1 MEGGHIYNIS
11 MILEKIDPE
20 LSLPTMRSD
29 VEQQLNLIALGK
41 AAHGDVLKYFLDMF
55 ARKFAYFTKQ
65 VNTFFI
71 STLAYEADHHFVDR
85 SNG

>member
-1 MEGGHIYNIS
+1 MGIVFEWKGGRLTNFSINV
-11 MILEKIDPE
+11 EKIDPE

-65 VNTFFI
+65 VRTYCMHI
-71 STLAYEADHHFVDR
+71 PI
-85 SNG
+85 